1 MSNKL
6 TKKKIDLLIEQVL
19 MEKDLPINVKKH
31 TKEEYLNNIFTSSG
45 RNQTGVKSLKI
56 DQYKDLS
63 GKDGDKN
70 DLTAADY
77 EKAGIEDPV
86 VKQVLKHGYSN
97 HKKAAIDPIKDPTE
111 IGNIKNIEMDK
122 QVYKPQSIAFG
133 QMANI
138 GMQSSDPTT
147 AVPLGKM
154 AEGLAASISAFF
166 DGTATFEDRV
176 QKISKFSE
184 TVFKKEK
191 IENLKVTD
199 VLAASL
205 FLDYLTTVVREI
217 DAGAGAYQFEALLAA
232 MAGGAVTGKDEG
244 KAGTGQMG
252 AVDFIMNDG
261 SFGSSKYYS
270 TAGSGDISQAYTGFS
285 NKVGKTTLYIIAHKK
300 GTDNTQVSSGE
311 ADPTKITQLNIYLV
325 SVMPLIQNPTKP
337 KHFKVWV
344 NGGSAK
350 TGTDTSGKLNISP
363 SLKSAT
369 PIVIKVAGGG
379 ANTLRASL
387 EASTKK
393 SGTDIQNAY
402 KHFQEVFK
410 EMYNANQKAQRY
422 ASTGDTTVGN
432 AALAS
437 LGTADDKFIDL
448 AAQLSNTTKDTA
460 AIKKDR
466 TIDPVQENKTKS
478 LKELDKLIEHV
489 ILNKINK

>member
-1 MSNKL
+1 MSSKL

-19 MEKDLPINVKKH
+19 MEKDLPINVKDYSKDD
-31 TKEEYLNNIFTSSG
+31 YLKDIFTSSG
-45 RNQTGVKSLKI
+45 RKQTGVKNLNI
-56 DQYKDLS
+56 NQYKNLS
-63 GKDGDKN
+63 NADRVPN
-70 DLTAADY
+70 NLTAADY

-86 VKQVLKHGYSN
+86 VKQVLKHGYSA

-111 IGNIKNIEMDK
+111 IGDIKDIEMGK
-122 QVYKPQSIAFG
+122 QVYEPESIAFG

-138 GMQSSDPTT
+138 GMQSSNPTN
-147 AVPLGKM
+147 AAPLGKM
-154 AEGLAASISAFF
+154 AEGLAASISTFF

-191 IENLKVTD
+191 IDNPKVTE

-244 KAGTGQMG
+244 AAGTGQMG

-270 TAGSGDISQAYTGFS
+270 KAGSGDISQAYTGFS

-311 ADPTKITQLNIYLV
+311 ADPTKIIQLNIYLV
-325 SVMPLIQNPTKP
+325 SVMPLIPNPTKP

-363 SLKSAT
+363 SLKTAT

-379 ANTLRASL
+379 GDTLRASL
-387 EASTKK
+387 KASTQESDQKIK
-393 SGTDIQNAY
+393 DAY
-402 KHFQEVFK
+402 SHFQEVFK

-422 ASTGDTTVGN
+422 ASTGDTAVGN
-432 AALAS
+432 AALTS
-437 LGTADDKFIDL
+437 LSTADDKFIDL
-448 AAQLSNTTKDTA
+448 AATLSGKEKADIETS
-460 AIKKDR
+460 R
-466 TIDPVQENKTKS
+466 TITENKTKS
-478 LKELDKLIEHV
+478 LKDLDKLIEHV

>member
-19 MEKDLPINVKKH
+19 MEKGPPIDVKNHSKDN
-31 TKEEYLNNIFTSSG
+31 YLKDIFTSDG
-45 RNQTGVKSLKI
+45 RAKPDVKNLKI
-56 DQYKDLS
+56 KQYKELS
-63 GKDGDKN
+63 KADGDPDK
-70 DLTAADY
+70 LTADDY

-86 VKQVLKHGYSN
+86 VKQVLKHGYN
-97 HKKAAIDPIKDPTE
+97 DHKKAAIDPIKDPTE
-111 IGNIKNIEMDK
+111 IGDIKDIDMDN
-122 QVYKPQSIAFG
+122 QVYKPESIAFG

-138 GMQSSDPTT
+138 GMQSSNPTN

-154 AEGLAASISAFF
+154 AEGLAASISTFF
-166 DGTATFEDRV
+166 DGTKTFEDRV

-191 IENLKVTD
+191 IDNLKVTE

-244 KAGTGQMG
+244 TKGTGQMG

-270 TAGSGDISQAYTGFS
+270 KAGSGDISQAYTGFS

-300 GTDNTQVSSGE
+300 GEANAKVSSGE
-311 ADPTKITQLNIYLV
+311 ADPTKIIQLNIYLV
-325 SVMPLIQNPTKP
+325 SVMPLIQNPTTH

-344 NGGSAK
+344 NGGTAK
-350 TGTDTSGKLNISP
+350 TGTDTSGKLNISANI
-363 SLKSAT
+363 SGKT

-379 ANTLRASL
+379 VNTLRASL
-387 EASTKK
+387 EASTTASEEGIK
-393 SGTDIQNAY
+393 NAY

-460 AIKKDR
+460 TIKKDR